1 MARRRALAI
10 GAATM
15 VLAAAAPAAAVPE
28 VTHDSAGRPIHFDVQ
43 AQGADVAGY
52 TAILDGLLHGQEI
65 SAVTVTIVPQPSI
78 ATQCGAGAA
87 ACYRWSSRGDA
98 VMFVPNLAPAQVRGS
113 LTHEYGHHVDA
124 TRPHLA
130 GAGGLDGTAGW
141 WRARGMAT
149 LLAQGQ
155 VAWDYSRGWD
165 RSIAEVFAEDYKL
178 TNLPGETSR
187 IGWLGPPSPA
197 VSDAIRAD
205 LAGARRG
212 AGAARP
218 APGAPAVR
226 RHARPAVAG
235 GGGGAGERA
244 AAGRPARMGPLRR
257 ALGAPGRGHRE
268 RGHGRSGARG
278 AALQREDARRR
289 RRPPRRAGHRA
300 GGPRAPRRVPR
311 GAPGDRRAEPVP
323 GAGGDD
329 APRLTSGRLD
339 AILRPR
345 RRPLE
350 TPLR

>member
-15 VLAAAAPAAAVPE
+15 ALAAAAPAAAVPE

-187 IGWLGPPSPA
+187 IAWLGPPSPA

-205 LAGARRG
+205 LTGPTVAPAPPAQPPVPPPSAGTR
-212 AGAARP
+212 ARP
-218 APGAPAVR
+218 SPGVG
-226 RHARPAVAG
+226 VAT
-235 GGGGAGERA
+235 GERA
-244 AAGRPARMGPLRR
+244 AAGRPARVDPLRR
-257 ALGAPGRGHRE
+257 ALGAPGRGHGE
-268 RGHGRSGARG
+268 RGHGRAGARG
-278 AALQREDARRR
+278 AALQREDARRS
-289 RRPPRRAGHRA
+289 RRPPRRAGHRP
-300 GGPRAPRRVPR
+300 GGPRARRRVPR

-323 GAGGDD
+323 RAGGDD
-329 APRLTSGRLD
+329 APRLTRGRLD

-345 RRPLE
+345 HGLLRRP
-350 TPLR
+350 